1 MKNFTSRR
9 LHTAF
14 TLIELLVVIAIIAIL
29 AGLIIPISSAVAK
42 KKKISLAQAE
52 LGQLE
57 ASIDSYKSKMGFY
70 PPDNGDANNTVTN
83 QLYYELAGT
92 VFNGSVYQTRDGSS
106 QVNTNDISRFFGA
119 NGFANSSASAK
130 NSDEGT
136 TSGTFL
142 TQLRPGQVG
151 QVDPSG
157 YPQVKVLVCSVTWPA
172 DMTPLPMP
180 ANTLVNLNPWRYT
193 SAHPTNNTGSYDL
206 WVDLPIGGKKYRI
219 SNWSKNPQIVP

>member
-29 AGLIIPISSAVAK
+29 AGLIIPISGAVAK

-70 PPDNGDANNTVTN
+70 PPDNGIADNTITN

-92 VFNGSVYQTRDGSS
+92 ILSGSTYQTRDGASQISS
-106 QVNTNDISRFFGA
+106 ADATTFF
-119 NGFANSSASAK
+119 NVQGFANSSAGAK

-136 TSGTFL
+136 TSGSFL
-142 TQLRPGQVG
+142 VQLHPQQIGTNA
-151 QVDPSG
+151 
-157 YPQVKVLVCSVTWPA
+157 QVKVLVSSVAWPS
-172 DMTPLPMP
+172 DVTPIPMP
-180 ANTLVNLNPWRYT
+180 ANPTLNPWRYT
-193 SAHPTNNTGSYDL
+193 SAHPTNNAGSYDL